1 MNNFI
6 NIEIKDKR
14 KARIYTGIIMAI
26 FFIIIVFLPLFSYQN
41 PPPGQEG
48 VLVSFGQVNQGQGNE
63 APAENKPS
71 KSEETKPKPQKKE
84 KVEPKPKPK
93 AKPTPKEPKPKKV
106 KPQVDKKVIEARNAE
121 IALAKEKA
129 EQVEKEKARKA
140 AEVAERLAK
149 AEAAAEKRRAEEEA
163 KAIAAAAAAKKKK
176 DALDFKNSLADSFK
190 KGKGTGQGDG
200 GVPGN
205 QGDPDGDPNSEVLKG
220 LSTGVGVIGGGLQGR
235 GGKGPGITDN
245 SNKTGVVV
253 VYLCIDARGN
263 VNSAR
268 YILKGSTTSDP
279 QLQKL
284 AVENAKKWNFNPGTT
299 DETCGTIT
307 YQFKVK

>member
-14 KARIYTGIIMAI
+14 KARIYTAIIMLI
-26 FFIIIVFLPLFSYQN
+26 FFIIVVFLPLFSYQN

-48 VLVSFGQVNQGQGNE
+48 VLVSFGQVNQGQSSE
-63 APAENKPS
+63 APAESKPS
-71 KSEETKPKPQKKE
+71 KAEESKSKPQQQE
-84 KVEPKPKPK
+84 KADPKPKPK
-93 AKPTPKEPKPKKV
+93 AKPTPKENKPKKV

-129 EQVEKEKARKA
+129 KQVEKENARKA
-140 AEVAERLAK
+140 TEVAERLAK

-163 KAIAAAAAAKKKK
+163 KAIAAAAAAKKKQ

-190 KGKGTGQGDG
+190 KGNGSGEGDG
-200 GVPGN
+200 GDPGN
-205 QGDPDGDPNSEVLKG
+205 QGDPDGDPNAEVLKG
-220 LSTGVGVIGGGLQGR
+220 LSTGVGIIGGGLQGR
-235 GGKGPGITDN
+235 GGKGPGISDN

-253 VYLCIDARGN
+253 VYLCIDARGK

-284 AVENAKKWNFNPGTT
+284 AVENAKKWKFNPGTT